1 MKISVCIICQDEE
14 KNIRACL
21 DSVKWADEIVVVD
34 SGSRDRT
41 VEIAKE
47 YTTRV
52 IHNPWAGYN
61 AQRMF
66 SIQQAVGEW
75 VLCLDADERCGPGLA
90 DEIRRAVSNPGDVQG
105 FYLRRH
111 TFYLGKW
118 VNHSGWYPD
127 WKLRLA
133 RRADVKATGVEPHDR
148 LEVPGP
154 TRRIRV
160 GNLLHFSYSGL
171 ADHIRTANKF
181 SDVSAGIMARDGAR
195 PCLFKMV
202 IAPWIKFLES
212 YFWKLGIL
220 DGRVGFVIS
229 VVAAFSVF
237 ARQTK
242 LWERTRPPRPEG
254 S

>member
-21 DSVKWADEIVVVD
+21 ESVRWADEIVVVD
-34 SGSRDRT
+34 SGSKDRT

-47 YTTRV
+47 YTPKV
-52 IHNPWAGYN
+52 IHNPWGGYN

-66 SIQQAVGEW
+66 SIQQASGDW

-90 DEIRRAVSNPGDVQG
+90 DEIRRSVMKSGEIQG

-133 RRADVKATGVEPHDR
+133 RRAEARAAGVEPHDR

-154 TRRIRV
+154 TRRIKR
-160 GNLLHFSYSGL
+160 GDILHFTYSGL
-171 ADHIRTANKF
+171 ADHIRTADKF
-181 SDVSAGIMARDGAR
+181 SDVSADVMAKEGVR
-195 PCLFKMV
+195 PSLFKMLV
-202 IAPWIKFLES
+202 SPWIKFLES
-212 YFWKLGIL
+212 YLWKLGFL

-237 ARQTK
+237 ARHVK
-242 LWERTRPPRPEG
+242 LWERTRPPRPPG